1 MMHQQI
7 VKYIN
12 IVSGFFI
19 LIIIGI
25 CIFFYLNP
33 TSLNKFG
40 LIKNIEII
48 GVKSSNSQ
56 KIKEISID
64 ESNNLF
70 NYDLVNAAE
79 KIETLNWIKKVN
91 IKKNF
96 PNSLIIFV
104 TENDPFA
111 YLLKDQ
117 KVFLVDIDG
126 DIIIEENESVISE
139 NERLILSGLESEL
152 NLSELIVNLNIHYPN
167 ILSFIKEME
176 FIERRRWNLIFNNN
190 LLIKL
195 PESGIEKSLKNL
207 KKLIEKE
214 KILKSNI
221 IEVDLRINDRAII
234 KIDGDKLKVDIEE
247 V

>member
-1 MMHQQI
+1 M
-7 VKYIN
+7 N
-12 IVSGFFI
+12 
-19 LIIIGI
+19 
-25 CIFFYLNP
+25 
-33 TSLNKFG
+33 
-40 LIKNIEII
+40 
-48 GVKSSNSQ
+48 
-56 KIKEISID
+56 
-64 ESNNLF
+64 
-70 NYDLVNAAE
+70 
-79 KIETLNWIKKVN
+79 
-91 IKKNF
+91 
-96 PNSLIIFV
+96 
-104 TENDPFA
+104 
-111 YLLKDQ
+111 
-117 KVFLVDIDG
+117 DG

-152 NLSELIVNLNIHYPN
+152 NLSELSNLNIHYPN

-195 PESGIEKSLKNL
+195 LESGIEKSLKNL

-247 V
+247 ARFSRTIITGIDIRQIELFVSLL